1 MLLAL
6 VSALVLCLVAFPIFL
21 ARRRGIE
28 GAAKPVATGEPAWAE
43 SGLQTIETA
52 DFELFRVVPSGGSSA
67 AAFAILDFDG
77 KTSGTLTF
85 ADQVRASLLWNGAS
99 YEKFSQSS
107 GIFKSPF
114 AGKVGGTSDRSI
126 VVRRTDR
133 VAAEIFPQRAGLGFD
148 YRIVAAELTYV
159 AKSDQPIAV
168 IDTSIHRVELD
179 SELVAAYRRLSPA
192 TAFVALAPGLN
203 EDVAAAVLFVVKLT

>member
-28 GAAKPVATGEPAWAE
+28 GAAKPVATGEPAWVE

-99 YEKFSQSS
+99 
-107 GIFKSPF
+107 
-114 AGKVGGTSDRSI
+114 
-126 VVRRTDR
+126 
-133 VAAEIFPQRAGLGFD
+133 
-148 YRIVAAELTYV
+148 
-159 AKSDQPIAV
+159 
-168 IDTSIHRVELD
+168 
-179 SELVAAYRRLSPA
+179 
-192 TAFVALAPGLN
+192 
-203 EDVAAAVLFVVKLT
+203 